1 MSVDRSDPG
10 PRVRA
15 HQASGRGTVRVPY
28 PVGIRPGR
36 VVRRT
41 LVTPRMLRLTVAGP
55 EIRDVLSFACDD
67 HLGVVFPL
75 EDGTRNDPTYNPE
88 RQMLD
93 WPRPMAPMRKYTI
106 RRHDPVAGE
115 VDLDIVLHPGGLA
128 SDWAVDAEPGDE
140 VILAG
145 PPGSLAFPHT
155 YSHYVFA
162 IDSTALPA
170 LARWLDEGD
179 WIEDRGVSV
188 EVLVDVDD
196 PSDTDYTLREREG
209 VTVRWL
215 PRTGGSHLADTVAA
229 LDLTGHDPDEV
240 FLFAAGEAG
249 DIAPLRRW
257 SKKNGIAALI
267 TGYWKRGAA
276 LLAYEAAEHD
286 DHDHD
291 HDDHDH
297 DDHVD
302 HDDDNVDARR
312 GEGDD
317 VGHSSG
323 HVPGGPQK

>member
-1 MSVDRSDPG
+1 MSLDRSDPG
-10 PRVRA
+10 PRVLA
-15 HQASGRGTVRVPY
+15 HQSGGRGTARVPY
-28 PVGIRPGR
+28 PVGVRAARIVGR
-36 VVRRT
+36 T
-41 LVTPRMLRLTVAGP
+41 MVTPRMLRLTLAGP
-55 EIRDVLSFACDD
+55 EIRDVLTFACDD

-75 EDGTRNDPTYNPE
+75 EDGTRNDPTYDPD

-128 SDWAVDAEPGDE
+128 SDWAVDAEPGEE

-155 YSHYVFA
+155 YSQYVFA

-179 WIEDRGVSV
+179 WIEDGGVTV
-188 EVLVDVDD
+188 QVLVDIDD
-196 PSDTDYTLREREG
+196 PSDADYPLREREG

-215 PRTGGSHLADTVAA
+215 PRRGGSTLADTVAA
-229 LDLTGHDPDEV
+229 LDLGGHATDEV

-257 SKKNGIAALI
+257 SKQAGIAALI
-267 TGYWKRGAA
+267 TGYWKRGAT

-291 HDDHDH
+291 DDE
-297 DDHVD
+297 
-302 HDDDNVDARR
+302 A
-312 GEGDD
+312 
-317 VGHSSG
+317 
-323 HVPGGPQK
+323 GGRQQ